1 MEFTLFTIILLRDIQ
16 GLNTANCYSAKRQYY
31 NMRDIVVGVPIVPLH

>member
-16 GLNTANCYSAKRQYY
+16 GLNSIDCYSVKRHYS
-31 NMRDIVVGVPIVPLH
+31 MRDTVVSVPIVPLH